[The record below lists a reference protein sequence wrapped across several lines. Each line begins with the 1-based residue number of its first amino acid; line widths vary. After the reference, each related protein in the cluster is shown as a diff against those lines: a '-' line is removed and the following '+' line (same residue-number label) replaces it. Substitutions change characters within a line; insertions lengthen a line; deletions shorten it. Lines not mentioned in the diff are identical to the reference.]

1 MEKIHSLQQLEDC
14 LKAHL
19 IVCTADKKGM
29 LYAILH
35 KDGVRVQNDFSRF
48 VLSMQDFL
56 ALYGNQTFY
65 IYEETIHEEIA
76 IEKDEEYYCW
86 YHK

>member
-29 LYAILH
+29 LYASCIKMVYAFKMTFRGLFCRC
-35 KDGVRVQNDFSRF
+35 KTFLLYMAIKPFIYMKKR
-48 VLSMQDFL
+48 SM
-56 ALYGNQTFY
+56 
-65 IYEETIHEEIA
+65 
-76 IEKDEEYYCW
+76 K
-86 YHK
+86 K